1 MELVEGSN
9 PRGPL
14 PLETALNYARQIA
27 AGLEAAHEK
36 GIVGRDLKPADIRV
50 TPDGQIKLLDFGLAK
65 AATEKSDPP
74 NYASPTTSPT
84 ISMDLTQAGA
94 LPPASAP
101 R

>member
-1 MELVEGSN
+1 MELVECSN

-36 GIVGRDLKPADIRV
+36 GIVGRDLKPANIRV

-74 NYASPTTSPT
+74 TTPVPRR
-84 ISMDLTQAGA
+84 
-94 LPPASAP
+94 LP
-101 R
+101 RFRWT